1 MTNKYSNPPPAPAPF
16 SNYQSILDRP
26 IKKSKYYSNA
36 ENSEKEYER
45 EQKRIEARRARF
57 SQLHENR
64 RISLWGNP
72 EEKAKLQEQ
81 RRTEIERHLSIKEQ
95 NRKID
100 LLQDIQVYNQEIQAE
115 EVIQNV
121 ERAQQLQKR
130 SYLKGLMEDN
140 KRLEEYRRQKYMA
153 EKREE
158 IEREKNEIEFFD
170 RYKSYR

>member
-1 MTNKYSNPPPAPAPF
+1 M
-16 SNYQSILDRP
+16 
-26 IKKSKYYSNA
+26 
-36 ENSEKEYER
+36 
-45 EQKRIEARRARF
+45 
-57 SQLHENR
+57 
-64 RISLWGNP
+64 WGNP